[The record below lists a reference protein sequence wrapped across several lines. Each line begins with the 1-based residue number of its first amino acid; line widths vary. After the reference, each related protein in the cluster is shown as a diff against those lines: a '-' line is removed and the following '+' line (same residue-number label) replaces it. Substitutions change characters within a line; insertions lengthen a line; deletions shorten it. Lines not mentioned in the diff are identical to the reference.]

1 LPAPQF
7 AASKEEKASE
17 RIAVAA
23 DEERVMSTR
32 YRFGTPLQAF
42 GERVM
47 LLGSGELGKE
57 VVIELQRFGVEVWAC
72 DSYAYAPAMQVA
84 HHALVFN
91 MADADALRSAISQIK
106 PTLIVPEV
114 EAIATQ
120 VLVEVESKDL
130 RVAPTARA
138 TQLTMDREG
147 IRRFA
152 AEELGVPTAKYRFAD
167 TVEELAAAA
176 EFLGFPCFVK
186 PLMSSSGKGQSCVRS
201 AADLDS
207 AWRKSQT
214 EGRVQ
219 KAAQHTAQG
228 ARVIVEE
235 FIDFESEITLLTVR
249 AVNGTT
255 FCPPIGHLQVEG
267 DYVESWQPHP
277 MASAQIAR
285 AESIAKTVTEG
296 LGGFGLFGVE
306 LFLLKNG
313 DVIFSEVSPR
323 PHDTGLV
330 TLVSQDQSEFALHAR
345 AVLGLPVHAVR
356 QTGPAASAALR
367 AGANIALPAY
377 DGVDRALSNPNVT
390 LRLFGKP
397 VARPKRRMGVLLA
410 TAPSIAQARATAR
423 EARDTISIQEAS
435 PN

>member
-1 LPAPQF
+1 
-7 AASKEEKASE
+7 
-17 RIAVAA
+17 
-23 DEERVMSTR
+23 MSTSN
-32 YRFGTPLQAF
+32 RFGTPLQAS

-72 DSYAYAPAMQVA
+72 DSYANAPAMQVA
-84 HHALVFN
+84 HHALVFD

-106 PTLIVPEV
+106 PTLIIPEV

-138 TQLTMDREG
+138 TRLTMDREG

-176 EFLGFPCFVK
+176 QVLGFPCFVK

-201 AADLDS
+201 AADLET

-219 KAAQHTAQG
+219 KAGQG

-277 MASAQIAR
+277 IASAQIAR
-285 AESIAKTVTEG
+285 AESIAKAVTEG

-356 QTGPAASAALR
+356 QSGPAASAALR

-397 VARPKRRMGVLLA
+397 VARPMRRMGVLLA
-410 TAPSIAQARATAR
+410 TAPTIAQARADAR
-423 EARDTISIQEAS
+423 EARDVLSIREAS

>member
-1 LPAPQF
+1 
-7 AASKEEKASE
+7 
-17 RIAVAA
+17 
-23 DEERVMSTR
+23 
-32 YRFGTPLQAF
+32 
-42 GERVM
+42 M

-72 DSYAYAPAMQVA
+72 DSYANAPAMQVA

-91 MADADALRSAISQIK
+91 MADADALRSAIFQIK
-106 PTLIVPEV
+106 PTLIIPEV

-138 TQLTMDREG
+138 TRLTMDREG

-167 TVEELAAAA
+167 TAEELAAAA
-176 EFLGFPCFVK
+176 HELGFPCFVK

-201 AADLDS
+201 AADLES

-219 KAAQHTAQG
+219 KAGEG

-356 QTGPAASAALR
+356 QNGPAASAALR
-367 AGANIALPAY
+367 AAANIALPAF

-410 TAPSIAQARATAR
+410 TAPTIAQARADAR
-423 EARDTISIQEAS
+423 EARDVLSIREGS